1 MPPLHSA
8 THPASSA
15 TSHRLC
21 PSQPAA
27 RGRAASERGPTLLTN
42 LTPRQERHG
51 YRATPIPRIISDLE
65 SSSARLYAGSKMVE
79 AKAHAQ
85 TSTIVLR
92 RHVIPTHVPLGNIG
106 TGDAHFV
113 KTSGDGHNVAGS
125 GIGVFHDVRE
135 QFPNHRTDQL
145 PRRRIQAIQAP
156 PGIGHHRFAGYAERR
171 CIPPASVNQ
180 ASHGIRPSPRRYR
193 PGTLP

>member
-1 MPPLHSA
+1 
-8 THPASSA
+8 
-15 TSHRLC
+15 
-21 PSQPAA
+21 
-27 RGRAASERGPTLLTN
+27 
-42 LTPRQERHG
+42 
-51 YRATPIPRIISDLE
+51 
-65 SSSARLYAGSKMVE
+65 MVE
-79 AKAHAQ
+79 AEAHAQ

-92 RHVIPTHVPLGNIG
+92 RHVISTHVRWG
-106 TGDAHFV
+106 TSAQETHTLV

-145 PRRRIQAIQAP
+145 PVAASKRSR
-156 PGIGHHRFAGYAERR
+156 HHRGSVTTVSPAMPSAAAS
-171 CIPPASVNQ
+171 PPASVNQ